1 MNALVVIPARGGSKG
16 VPGKNIKQLNGKPL
30 IHYTIDAARKIFSDS
45 QILVSTDSEEI
56 KACAEETGLKVPFL
70 RPAELATDTSGSYE
84 VLLHAID
91 FYRQSGATADI
102 LVLLQPTSPFR
113 TEKHIKEAMRLF
125 SKDVDMVVSVKETK
139 SNPYYVL
146 FEENEAGFL
155 KKSKEGNFTRRQDC
169 PRVWE
174 YNGAIYVI
182 NVATLL
188 DKTFAQ
194 FERVVKYEMGE
205 KESHDI
211 DDMMDW
217 KIAEILAVPDQGQDK
232 IK

>member
-1 MNALVVIPARGGSKG
+1 
-16 VPGKNIKQLNGKPL
+16 
-30 IHYTIDAARKIFSDS
+30 
-45 QILVSTDSEEI
+45 
-56 KACAEETGLKVPFL
+56 
-70 RPAELATDTSGSYE
+70 

-91 FYRQSGATADI
+91 FYRQSGNTPDV

-113 TEKHIKEAMRLF
+113 TEKHIEEAMQLF

-188 DKTFAQ
+188 EKTFSQ
-194 FERVVKYEMGE
+194 FEKVVKYEMGE
-205 KESHDI
+205 RESHDI

-217 KIAEILAVPDQGQDK
+217 KIAEIFAVPDEAHHK